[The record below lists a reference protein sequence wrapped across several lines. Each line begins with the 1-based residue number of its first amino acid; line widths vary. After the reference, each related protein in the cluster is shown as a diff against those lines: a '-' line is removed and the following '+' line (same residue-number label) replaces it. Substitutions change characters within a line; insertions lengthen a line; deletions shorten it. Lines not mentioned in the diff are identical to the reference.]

1 MSIIKSVEFGE
12 REFKDKNE
20 LFKSLKENKSLIISN
35 KKANKTKSSPV
46 SSSYRESTATK
57 NIEGLQ
63 EGYIYP
69 VINTIGYM
77 DSHNDVH
84 IKGIWNKS
92 VKERQN
98 KIHYTTD
105 HELKV
110 TNIIAYPKDVE
121 LMLKD
126 VSWKSLGYNKEGNTE
141 ALIFKTN
148 IFDYSNP
155 QASKIVNDKI
165 DIQHSVRM
173 EYVKM
178 DLCINSNDK
187 DLKEE
192 KKNFDK
198 YIDQVVNERKAIEQ
212 GYFWA
217 VTEAKISEEGSMVVK
232 GSNNI
237 TPMNYGS
244 EPSQD
249 TQEAEKKPSE
259 DTKKTAIEQF
269 YEGMYKK

>member
-1 MSIIKSVEFGE
+1 MIKSIEFGKQ
-12 REFKDKNE
+12 EFKDKRD
-20 LFKSLKENKSLIISN
+20 LFLALKENKELIISN
-35 KKANKTKSSPV
+35 KKATKTKSTPIEGVYNSV
-46 SSSYRESTATK
+46 DSVEK
-57 NIEGLQ
+57 GIEGL
-63 EGYIYP
+63 EKGFIYP
-69 VINTIGYM
+69 VINTTGYM

-92 VKERQN
+92 VKEKQN

-126 VSWKSLGYNKEGNTE
+126 VSWKSLGYNKDGETQ

-148 IFDYSNP
+148 VFGYSNP
-155 QASKIVNDKI
+155 QATKIVNEKI

-178 DLCINSNDK
+178 ELCVDSDDK
-187 DLKEE
+187 EFKEE
-192 KKNFDK
+192 KKGFDK
-198 YIDQVVNERKAIEQ
+198 YIEQVTNKDNALEK

-217 VTEAKISEEGSMVVK
+217 VTEAKISEEGSMVVR
-232 GSNNI
+232 GSNDI

-244 EPSQD
+244 EPSDD
-249 TQEAEKKPSE
+249 TQKEVIEPSK
-259 DTKKTAIEQF
+259 DIQKTAIEEF
-269 YEGMYKK
+269 YLGMYK